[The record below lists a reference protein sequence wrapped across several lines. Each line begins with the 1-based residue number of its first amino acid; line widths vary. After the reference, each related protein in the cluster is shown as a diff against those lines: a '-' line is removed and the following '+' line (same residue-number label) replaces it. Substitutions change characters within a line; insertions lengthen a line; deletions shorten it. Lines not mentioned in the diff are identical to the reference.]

1 MGLLAPLFLLGA
13 LAVALPV
20 WLHRL
25 QTKSS
30 NRQPF
35 SSAMLLETTEQQV
48 HVQKKLKYLL
58 LLALRITLLL
68 LLALAFAKPFLE
80 RAPAAVVD
88 QSAGSRLIALDTS
101 VSMGRSGVFEQA
113 REQAR
118 RAIGEAPDG
127 AMLQLIA
134 ADGVIRL
141 PRPPSTD
148 KAAQTAAV
156 ATLDVSALRLDF
168 GQLMAEVERLA
179 QTLPAPVT
187 LHLVSD
193 FQASGMPTQFAD
205 LVPTGVSAL
214 IPHAVGTGEPVN
226 WSIETV
232 RQSADGIDVTVQN
245 QGLPDRTV
253 DVQLRIN
260 GELAGVRSATGQG
273 RYLLSFG
280 DTTFTEGEHRI
291 SVTLATDDDLDADN
305 RWYGVVRVEPPQ
317 TVPILTDNPG
327 GLPVTYLS
335 AALESLSDTSF
346 DVLPMV
352 IGDFDPRVLSRYRWA
367 IVDDIGAVDPLLAE
381 ELEGF
386 LARGGNLLAFAGDRS
401 LSQETLPLSEHRLAA
416 ASLGTGMDA
425 FWSIGQFDTQ
435 HPVLSATEGWH
446 RVNVSRTVA
455 IDLDDRD
462 EVLMRLDN
470 GDPFLLEQN
479 RGEGRLLLSLSAVD
493 NRWND
498 LPVHPVFVGFMIE
511 AANYLSGQVTAADS
525 YTTGDTLPLSL
536 IGSASGQV
544 IDPDGDTVL
553 SLADT
558 AQAQIIRL
566 NKPGIYEVYTSEEET
581 LVAVNI
587 DPLESDLARIP
598 QAVLDRWRDATYSND
613 ETTGSGTGS
622 AIPEPLELW
631 PWLLLFLA
639 IFAIAE
645 SALGNVHIAM
655 KARTMKTSTS
665 S

>member
-1 MGLLAPLFLLGA
+1 MGLVAPLFLLGA

-35 SSAMLLETTEQQV
+35 SSAMLLETTEQQI
-48 HVQKKLKYLL
+48 HVRKKLKYLL
-58 LLALRITLLL
+58 LLAFRIGVLL

-80 RAPAAVVD
+80 RAPAAIAD
-88 QSAGSRLIALDTS
+88 RAAGTRLIVLDTS

-118 RAIGEAPDG
+118 RAINEAPSG
-127 AMLQLIA
+127 AVIQVLA
-134 ADGVIRL
+134 ADGITRL
-141 PRPPSTD
+141 VRPPSAD
-148 KAAQTAAV
+148 RSAQLAGIAAIGLSSQ
-156 ATLDVSALRLDF
+156 RLDF
-168 GQLMAEVERLA
+168 GRLMSEVERIA

-193 FQASGMPTQFAD
+193 FQASGMPVQFAD
-205 LVPTGVSAL
+205 VVPAGISAM

-232 RQSADGIDVTVQN
+232 RQSAEGVDVVVQN

-253 DVQLRIN
+253 DVQLRID
-260 GELAGVRSATGQG
+260 GELTGVQSASGQG

-280 DTTFTEGEHRI
+280 DIAFAEGKHRI
-291 SVTLATDDDLDADN
+291 SVTLVTDDDLEADN
-305 RWYGVVRVEPPQ
+305 HWYGVVIVEPPL

-335 AALESLSDTSF
+335 AALESLGDARF
-346 DVLPMV
+346 DVQPMV
-352 IGDFDPRVLSRYRWA
+352 IGDFDARVLSRYRWA
-367 IVDDIGAVDPLLAE
+367 IVDDVGAVDPLLAA

-386 LARGGNLLAFAGDRS
+386 VVRGGNLLAFAGDRS
-401 LSQETLPLSEHRLAA
+401 LSQDTLPLSEHRLAA
-416 ASLGTGMDA
+416 ANLGTGVDA
-425 FWSIGQFDTQ
+425 FTSIGQFDAQ
-435 HPVLSATEGWH
+435 HPILSATEGWH

-455 IDLDDRD
+455 IDLDDEN

-470 GDPFLLEQN
+470 GDPFLLEQS
-479 RGEGRLLLSLSAVD
+479 RGEGRLLLLLSAVD

-498 LPVHPVFVGFMIE
+498 LPVHPVFVGFIVE
-511 AANYLSGQVTAADS
+511 AANYLSGRVAGNDH

-536 IGSASGQV
+536 IGSAAGQV
-544 IDPDGDTVL
+544 VDPDGESVL

-587 DPLESDLARIP
+587 DPLESDLNRIP
-598 QAVLDRWRDATYSND
+598 QAVLERWRDATYSN
-613 ETTGSGTGS
+613 EEVATSGGGPVS
-622 AIPEPLELW
+622 PEPLELW
-631 PWLLLFLA
+631 PWLLLLLA
-639 IFAIAE
+639 VIAIAE

-655 KARTMKTSTS
+655 KMRTMKTSTPS
-665 S
+665 